1 MPHPLTRPRLY
12 LHCATAALWA
22 LAGAALAQPTPATKP
37 APGDFE
43 RARGPVLT
51 SPLPPGTPGAAPSG
65 AGGAGL
71 ASGSGAGYQSPE
83 SPIAPLPERAD
94 VVPWTVLTDLAKKVT
109 KTSVVPEFNARQQ
122 ALEGKTQR
130 IQGFMVPL
138 DAKATQIHFLL
149 TSVPLSCSFCIPGGP
164 ESMVEV
170 RAKTAVRHSIEP
182 VVVEGRLVLLRNDP
196 YGLYYRL
203 VDAVPVK

>member
-1 MPHPLTRPRLY
+1 MNHSATHISLARWLLPAWLAL
-12 LHCATAALWA
+12 CAPVF
-22 LAGAALAQPTPATKP
+22 AQATKP

-51 SPLPPGTPGAAPSG
+51 SPVPSATGGLPQ
-65 AGGAGL
+65 
-71 ASGSGAGYQSPE
+71 GSGAGYHSPE

-94 VVPWTVLTDLAKKVT
+94 VVPWPVLTDLAKKVT

-149 TSVPLSCSFCIPGGP
+149 TAVPLSCSFCIPGGP

-170 RAKTAVRHSIEP
+170 RAKTPVRHSIEP

-196 YGLYYRL
+196 YGLFYRL